1 MDILVAT
8 REASRSAHRWR
19 DAAAAFYESN
29 QHGFAGHA
37 SRKKSAMYVLKE
49 KGIAHLHRS
58 GAARPLCRRE
68 SAGDGVNEYGDG
80 GKACLHSRVHPTGA
94 GRQPIPERPEVLLVP
109 ATRQRVKMTDVIAA
123 LSALPIP
130 SDSN

>member
-58 GAARPLCRRE
+58 GAARYAGVSPQGMGLMSTATAVKPACTLGFIRR
-68 SAGDGVNEYGDG
+68 ALV
-80 GKACLHSRVHPTGA
+80 ASRS
-94 GRQPIPERPEVLLVP
+94 RNVP
-109 ATRQRVKMTDVIAA
+109 RSCSFPRRG
-123 LSALPIP
+123 SG
-130 SDSN
+130 SR